1 MAHAEV
7 NDVICGCGMAC
18 CSPTGACR
26 DFTPATTSSNSSIA
40 PSVSYPTTIDALL
53 DYNIS
58 VTLAQ
63 GPDLLVF
70 HHAREHQAFHMGY
83 DYWALTEVLIQESWP
98 LDYILLYELVHR
110 LQDRF
115 KTHLA
120 LRLHQFVALRA
131 EAPDNKH
138 LFTLL
143 AALLVRLDDV
153 EEYDGVVESTPP
165 PDRCWKKPD
174 P

>member
-1 MAHAEV
+1 
-7 NDVICGCGMAC
+7 MAC

-70 HHAREHQAFHMGY
+70 HHAREHQAFHMGRTRRTLYLPEPVLHKAFDMGY
-83 DYWALTEVLIQESWP
+83 DYWALT
-98 LDYILLYELVHR
+98 
-110 LQDRF
+110 
-115 KTHLA
+115 
-120 LRLHQFVALRA
+120 
-131 EAPDNKH
+131 
-138 LFTLL
+138 
-143 AALLVRLDDV
+143 
-153 EEYDGVVESTPP
+153 
-165 PDRCWKKPD
+165 
-174 P
+174 